1 MIVKRH
7 LPHPYLHWVFSLTE
21 WNKLSP
27 PTYQAKEVSHFH
39 QHFSAV
45 ISIFILMAIAFL
57 LWPMYLY
64 LCLFQKT
71 VGIQNNC
78 VIGKSQWSSYRFC
91 KIALLSFGGFVLFFV
106 KHLCIACFVLCVILQ
121 AGTFLPQENT
131 SLFWNLLRMSHTLY
145 LQVNFRLVILRTKTK
160 CSGGWTKAS
169 KSFGA
174 GFLSLWPK
182 SIHWACCHPVE
193 LTVSCSSCPIPA
205 HGRLQCLWGWQVLLP
220 VVYVPQVSGS
230 RNLYWMK
237 EWMNACMSRG
247 IWVNE

>member
-27 PTYQAKEVSHFH
+27 PTYQAKEVSHFR

-91 KIALLSFGGFVLFFV
+91 KIALCNRGFDLW
-106 KHLCIACFVLCVILQ
+106 HLCFNIEFWWVCFVFC
-121 AGTFLPQENT
+121 ET
-131 SLFWNLLRMSHTLY
+131 SLYRMLCIVCHSTSRHISPSVKY
-145 LQVNFRLVILRTKTK
+145 F
-160 CSGGWTKAS
+160 
-169 KSFGA
+169 SFLKFA
-174 GFLSLWPK
+174 
-182 SIHWACCHPVE
+182 
-193 LTVSCSSCPIPA
+193 
-205 HGRLQCLWGWQVLLP
+205 
-220 VVYVPQVSGS
+220 
-230 RNLYWMK
+230 
-237 EWMNACMSRG
+237 
-247 IWVNE
+247 